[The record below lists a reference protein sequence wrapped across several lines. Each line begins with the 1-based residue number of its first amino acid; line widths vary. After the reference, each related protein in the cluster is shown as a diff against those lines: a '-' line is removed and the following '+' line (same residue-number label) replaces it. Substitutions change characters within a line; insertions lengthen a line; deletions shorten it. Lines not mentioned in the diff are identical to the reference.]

1 MERGSPKAQSWDP
14 LLFIIY
20 INDIP
25 HGIHH
30 EAKPVIYADDTRLLV
45 TAKH

>member
-1 MERGSPKAQSWDP
+1 MGP
-14 LLFIIY
+14 LMFIIY

-25 HGIHH
+25 QGIHH
-30 EAKPVIYADDTRLLV
+30 EAKRVTYADDTRILL